1 MKNKIAT
8 PNGIE
13 EVELTAEKILEKEKI
28 EQDAQVKQQKYETV
42 KLQQKQDALDG
53 NNKLLELGLTQSQV
67 TAMTGYIPLSVKY
80 QNLIDEGFSQ
90 AEATALTGYTP
101 PVAE

>member
-1 MKNKIAT
+1 MKTLYNGQIIDMTTEELALRENDIASDLVRKQQEQSKIAQ
-8 PNGIE
+8 
-13 EVELTAEKILEKEKI
+13 KE
-28 EQDAQVKQQKYETV
+28 
-42 KLQQKQDALDG
+42 QDALDG

-67 TAMTGYIPLSVKY
+67 TAMTGYVPPSIQY
-80 QNLIDEGFSQ
+80 QNLIDKGLTQ